1 MNETLKSNHQNFE
14 IIKKNISNFELF
26 NTEEAKKETDIFKIP
41 SPFEYALPRLIEEK
55 TSINYTEMLDTV
67 GKPLFNFANENKKR
81 FEHILDKNTGDLF
94 KLDFESL
101 SSDVKEKLRKGIYQI
116 GESRKVDG
124 NYRAVIIDTT
134 KNNVRV
140 EDVTLQR
147 VNATEGMPDTDI
159 ASQVYLKEIHDLLL
173 DIKDNQDFQIKWD
186 RNNSILPPFFSART
200 KVLEAQNSIYLDEKI
215 KLLNQANS
223 CMEESVSAIKA
234 DLISNKE
241 EIIKRTSQFN
251 YSNNSIKQHANFILN
266 DTEIMTKII
275 GMQVYIDLTLDNQAM
290 ANDRLLAYQGS
301 MELLTQKDIL
311 ENQNLLIK
319 LAQYISPQNQSI
331 PNRISLLELIHDN
344 YQYEK
349 NNTDLFLN
357 LQNKLNEATK
367 MDSIRLADSENLK
380 LETGNNNDS

>member
-14 IIKKNISNFELF
+14 IIKKNLSNFELF

-55 TSINYTEMLDTV
+55 TSINYTEILDTV

-81 FEHILDKNTGDLF
+81 FEHILDKNTGYIF

-124 NYRAVIIDTT
+124 NFRAVIIDTT

-301 MELLTQKDIL
+301 MELLTQNDIL
-311 ENQNLLIK
+311 ENQNFLIK
-319 LAQYISPQNQSI
+319 LVQQFSPQNQSI

-367 MDSIRLADSENLK
+367 MDNIRLADSENLK

>member
-14 IIKKNISNFELF
+14 IIKKNLSNFELF
-26 NTEEAKKETDIFKIP
+26 NTEDAKKETDIFKIP

-55 TSINYTEMLDTV
+55 TSINYTEILDTV

-81 FEHILDKNTGDLF
+81 FEHILDKNTGDIF

-124 NYRAVIIDTT
+124 NFRAVIIDTT

-159 ASQVYLKEIHDLLL
+159 TSQVYLKEIHDLLL
-173 DIKDNQDFQIKWD
+173 DIKDNQDFQINWD

-319 LAQYISPQNQSI
+319 LVQQISPQNQSI

-367 MDSIRLADSENLK
+367 LDSIRLANSENLK

>member
-1 MNETLKSNHQNFE
+1 
-14 IIKKNISNFELF
+14 
-26 NTEEAKKETDIFKIP
+26 
-41 SPFEYALPRLIEEK
+41 
-55 TSINYTEMLDTV
+55 
-67 GKPLFNFANENKKR
+67 
-81 FEHILDKNTGDLF
+81 
-94 KLDFESL
+94 
-101 SSDVKEKLRKGIYQI
+101 
-116 GESRKVDG
+116 
-124 NYRAVIIDTT
+124 
-134 KNNVRV
+134 
-140 EDVTLQR
+140 
-147 VNATEGMPDTDI
+147 
-159 ASQVYLKEIHDLLL
+159 
-173 DIKDNQDFQIKWD
+173 
-186 RNNSILPPFFSART
+186 
-200 KVLEAQNSIYLDEKI
+200 
-215 KLLNQANS
+215 
-223 CMEESVSAIKA
+223 
-234 DLISNKE
+234 
-241 EIIKRTSQFN
+241 
-251 YSNNSIKQHANFILN
+251 
-266 DTEIMTKII
+266 MTKII

>member
-14 IIKKNISNFELF
+14 IIKKNLSNFELF

-81 FEHILDKNTGDLF
+81 FEHILDKNTGYLF

-124 NYRAVIIDTT
+124 NFRAVIIDTT

-319 LAQYISPQNQSI
+319 LVQHISPQNQSI

>member
-14 IIKKNISNFELF
+14 IIKKNLSNFELF

-124 NYRAVIIDTT
+124 NFRAVIIDTT

-241 EIIKRTSQFN
+241 EIIKRTRQFN

-319 LAQYISPQNQSI
+319 LVQQISPQNQSV

-357 LQNKLNEATK
+357 LQNKLNEASK

>member
-14 IIKKNISNFELF
+14 IIKKNLSNFELF

-124 NYRAVIIDTT
+124 NFRAVIIDTT

-186 RNNSILPPFFSART
+186 RNNSIFPPFFSART

-311 ENQNLLIK
+311 ENQSLLIK
-319 LAQYISPQNQSI
+319 LVQQISPQNQSI

-367 MDSIRLADSENLK
+367 MDSIRLANSENLK

>member
-1 MNETLKSNHQNFE
+1 MNETLKSNHKNFE
-14 IIKKNISNFELF
+14 IIKKNLSNFELF

-124 NYRAVIIDTT
+124 NFRAVIIDTT

-147 VNATEGMPDTDI
+147 VNATEGMPNTDI

-251 YSNNSIKQHANFILN
+251 YSNNSIKHHANFILN

-319 LAQYISPQNQSI
+319 LVQHISPQNQSI

-367 MDSIRLADSENLK
+367 MDSIRLAESENLK

>member
-14 IIKKNISNFELF
+14 IIKKNLSNFELF

-67 GKPLFNFANENKKR
+67 GKPLFYFANENKKR
-81 FEHILDKNTGDLF
+81 FEHILDKNTGDIF

-124 NYRAVIIDTT
+124 NFRAVIIDTT

-319 LAQYISPQNQSI
+319 LVQQISPQNQSV
-331 PNRISLLELIHDN
+331 PNRISLLELIHDD

>member
-14 IIKKNISNFELF
+14 IIKKNLSNFELF
-26 NTEEAKKETDIFKIP
+26 NTEDAKKETDIFKIP
-41 SPFEYALPRLIEEK
+41 GPFEYALPRLIEEK
-55 TSINYTEMLDTV
+55 TSINYTEILDTV

-81 FEHILDKNTGDLF
+81 FEHILDKNTGGIF

-124 NYRAVIIDTT
+124 NFRAVIIDTT

-159 ASQVYLKEIHDLLL
+159 TSQVYLKEIHDLLL
-173 DIKDNQDFQIKWD
+173 DIKDNQDFQINWD

-319 LAQYISPQNQSI
+319 LVQQISPQNQSI

-367 MDSIRLADSENLK
+367 LDSIRLANSENLK

>member
-14 IIKKNISNFELF
+14 IIKKNLSNFELF

-67 GKPLFNFANENKKR
+67 GKPLFNFTNENKKR

-124 NYRAVIIDTT
+124 NFRAVIIDTT

-147 VNATEGMPDTDI
+147 VNATEGIPDTDI

-319 LAQYISPQNQSI
+319 LVQHISPQNQSI

>member
-14 IIKKNISNFELF
+14 IIKKNLSNFELF

-55 TSINYTEMLDTV
+55 TSINYTEILDTV

-81 FEHILDKNTGDLF
+81 FEHILDENTGYIF

-124 NYRAVIIDTT
+124 NFRAVIIDTT

-301 MELLTQKDIL
+301 MELLTQNDIL
-311 ENQNLLIK
+311 EKQNFLIK
-319 LAQYISPQNQSI
+319 VVQQFSPQNQSI

-367 MDSIRLADSENLK
+367 MDNIRLADSENLK

>member
-1 MNETLKSNHQNFE
+1 MNETLQSNHQNLE
-14 IIKKNISNFELF
+14 IIKNNLSNFELF
-26 NTEEAKKETDIFKIP
+26 NTEESKKETDIFKIT

-67 GKPLFNFANENKKR
+67 GKPLFEFANENKKH
-81 FEHILDKNTGDLF
+81 FKHILDKNTGDIF
-94 KLDFESL
+94 KVDFENL
-101 SSDVKEKLRKGIYQI
+101 SSDVKDKLKKGIYQI

-124 NYRAVIIDTT
+124 NFRAVIVDTT
-134 KNNVRV
+134 KNNIRV

-147 VNATEGMPDTDI
+147 VDITERTPETDI

-173 DIKDNQDFQIKWD
+173 DIKDNQEFQIKWD
-186 RNNSILPPFFSART
+186 RNNSLLPPFFSART
-200 KVLEAQNSIYLDEKI
+200 KVLEAQNSIDIEEKI
-215 KLLNQANS
+215 KLLRQANS

-251 YSNNSIKQHANFILN
+251 YSNKSLKQHANFILN
-266 DTEIMTKII
+266 DTEIMTKIV
-275 GMQVYIDLTLDNQAM
+275 GMQVYIDLALDNQSM
-290 ANDRLLAYQGS
+290 ATDRLLAYQGS

-319 LAQYISPQNQSI
+319 LVQKISDQNRTF
-331 PNRISLLELIHDN
+331 PNKISLLELIHDN

-357 LQNKLNEATK
+357 LQNKLNESTK
-367 MDSIRLADSENLK
+367 IDSIHLTDSKSLN
-380 LETGNNNDS
+380 LETGDNNDS

>member
-14 IIKKNISNFELF
+14 IIKNNLSNFELF

-81 FEHILDKNTGDLF
+81 FEHILDKNTGDIF

-124 NYRAVIIDTT
+124 NFRAVIIDTT

-319 LAQYISPQNQSI
+319 LVQHISPQNQSI

>member
-14 IIKKNISNFELF
+14 IIKKNLSNFELF

-124 NYRAVIIDTT
+124 NFRAVIIDTT

-319 LAQYISPQNQSI
+319 LVQYISPQNQSI

>member
-14 IIKKNISNFELF
+14 IIKKNLSNFELF

-81 FEHILDKNTGDLF
+81 FEHILDKNTGDIF

-124 NYRAVIIDTT
+124 NFRAVIIDTT

-319 LAQYISPQNQSI
+319 LVQHISPQNQSI

>member
-14 IIKKNISNFELF
+14 IIKKNLSNFELF

-55 TSINYTEMLDTV
+55 TSINYTEILDTV

-124 NYRAVIIDTT
+124 NFRAVIIDTT

-319 LAQYISPQNQSI
+319 LVQHISPQNQSI

>member
-26 NTEEAKKETDIFKIP
+26 NTEEAKKEKDIFKIP

>member
-14 IIKKNISNFELF
+14 IIKKNLSNFELF

-81 FEHILDKNTGDLF
+81 FEHILDKNTGDIF

-124 NYRAVIIDTT
+124 NFRAVIIDTT

-319 LAQYISPQNQSI
+319 LVQHISPQNQSI

-367 MDSIRLADSENLK
+367 MDNIRLADSENLK

>member
-55 TSINYTEMLDTV
+55 TSINYAEMLGTV

-124 NYRAVIIDTT
+124 NFRAVIIDTT

-319 LAQYISPQNQSI
+319 LVQYISPQNQSI

>member
-14 IIKKNISNFELF
+14 IIKKNLSNFELF

-81 FEHILDKNTGDLF
+81 FEHILDKNTGDIF

-124 NYRAVIIDTT
+124 NFRAVIIDTT

-319 LAQYISPQNQSI
+319 LVQHISPQNQSI

-349 NNTDLFLN
+349 NNADLFLN

>member
-14 IIKKNISNFELF
+14 IIKKNLSNFELF

-55 TSINYTEMLDTV
+55 TSINYTEILDTV

-81 FEHILDKNTGDLF
+81 FEHILDKNTGDIF

-124 NYRAVIIDTT
+124 NFRAVIIDTT

-319 LAQYISPQNQSI
+319 LVQQISPQNQSV

>member
-1 MNETLKSNHQNFE
+1 MNETLQSNHQNLE
-14 IIKKNISNFELF
+14 IIKNNLSNFELF
-26 NTEEAKKETDIFKIP
+26 NTEESKKETDIFKIT

-67 GKPLFNFANENKKR
+67 GKPLFKFANENKKH
-81 FEHILDKNTGDLF
+81 FKHILDKNTGDIF
-94 KLDFESL
+94 KVDFENL
-101 SSDVKEKLRKGIYQI
+101 SSDVKDKLKKGIYQI

-124 NYRAVIIDTT
+124 NFRAVIVDTT
-134 KNNVRV
+134 KNNIRV

-147 VNATEGMPDTDI
+147 VDITERTPETDI

-173 DIKDNQDFQIKWD
+173 DIKDNQEFQIKWD
-186 RNNSILPPFFSART
+186 RNNSLLPPFFSART
-200 KVLEAQNSIYLDEKI
+200 KVLEAQNSINIEEKI
-215 KLLNQANS
+215 KLLRQANS

-251 YSNNSIKQHANFILN
+251 YSNKSLKQHANFILN
-266 DTEIMTKII
+266 DTEIMTKIV
-275 GMQVYIDLTLDNQAM
+275 GMQVYIDLALDNQSM
-290 ANDRLLAYQGS
+290 ATDRLLAYQGS

-319 LAQYISPQNQSI
+319 LVQKISDQNRTF
-331 PNRISLLELIHDN
+331 PNKISLLELIHDN

-367 MDSIRLADSENLK
+367 IDSIHLTDNKSLN
-380 LETGNNNDS
+380 LETGDNNDS

>member
-14 IIKKNISNFELF
+14 IIKKNLSNFELF

-124 NYRAVIIDTT
+124 NFRAVIIDTT

-311 ENQNLLIK
+311 ENQSLLIK
-319 LAQYISPQNQSI
+319 LVQQISPQNQSI

-367 MDSIRLADSENLK
+367 MDSIRLANSENLK
-380 LETGNNNDS
+380 LETGNNNDI

>member
-14 IIKKNISNFELF
+14 IIKKNLSNFELF

-55 TSINYTEMLDTV
+55 TSINYTEILDTV
-67 GKPLFNFANENKKR
+67 GKPLFNFTNENKKR

-124 NYRAVIIDTT
+124 NFRAVIIDTT

-319 LAQYISPQNQSI
+319 LVQHISPQNQSI

-367 MDSIRLADSENLK
+367 MDSIRLTDSENLK

>member
-14 IIKKNISNFELF
+14 IIKKNLSNFELF

-124 NYRAVIIDTT
+124 NFRAVIIDTT

-319 LAQYISPQNQSI
+319 LVQHISPQNQSI

-349 NNTDLFLN
+349 KNTDLFLN
-357 LQNKLNEATK
+357 VQNKLNEATK

>member
-14 IIKKNISNFELF
+14 IIKKNLSNFELF

-124 NYRAVIIDTT
+124 NFRAVIIDTT

-241 EIIKRTSQFN
+241 EIIKRISQFN

-311 ENQNLLIK
+311 ENQSLLIK
-319 LAQYISPQNQSI
+319 LVQQISPQNQSI

-367 MDSIRLADSENLK
+367 MDSIRLANSENLK

>member
-14 IIKKNISNFELF
+14 IIKKNLSNFELF

-55 TSINYTEMLDTV
+55 TSINYTEILDTV
-67 GKPLFNFANENKKR
+67 GKPLFNFANENKKH
-81 FEHILDKNTGDLF
+81 FEHILDKNTGYIF

-124 NYRAVIIDTT
+124 NFRAVIIDTT

-301 MELLTQKDIL
+301 MELLTQNDIL
-311 ENQNLLIK
+311 ENQNFLIK
-319 LAQYISPQNQSI
+319 LVQQFSPQNQSI

-367 MDSIRLADSENLK
+367 MDNIRLADSENLK

>member
-14 IIKKNISNFELF
+14 IIKKNLSNFELF
-26 NTEEAKKETDIFKIP
+26 NTEEAKKKTDIFKIP

-124 NYRAVIIDTT
+124 NFRAVIIDTT

-319 LAQYISPQNQSI
+319 LVQHILPQNQSI

>member
-14 IIKKNISNFELF
+14 IIKKNLSNFELF

-124 NYRAVIIDTT
+124 NFRAVIIDTT

-311 ENQNLLIK
+311 ENQSLLIK
-319 LAQYISPQNQSI
+319 LVQQISPQNQSI

-367 MDSIRLADSENLK
+367 MDSIRLANSENLK

>member
-14 IIKKNISNFELF
+14 IIKKNLSNFELF

-67 GKPLFNFANENKKR
+67 GKPLFNFANENKKC
-81 FEHILDKNTGDLF
+81 FEHILDKNTGDIF

-124 NYRAVIIDTT
+124 NFRAVIIDTT

-319 LAQYISPQNQSI
+319 LVQHISPQNQSI

>member
-14 IIKKNISNFELF
+14 IIKNNLSNFELF

-81 FEHILDKNTGDLF
+81 FEHILDKNTGDIF

-124 NYRAVIIDTT
+124 NFRAVIIDTT
-134 KNNVRV
+134 KINVRV

-319 LAQYISPQNQSI
+319 LVQHISPQNQSI

>member
-223 CMEESVSAIKA
+223 CMEESVIAIKA

>member
-14 IIKKNISNFELF
+14 IIKKNLSNFELF
-26 NTEEAKKETDIFKIP
+26 NTEDAKKETDIFKIP
-41 SPFEYALPRLIEEK
+41 GPFEYALPRLIEEK
-55 TSINYTEMLDTV
+55 TSINYTEILDTV

-81 FEHILDKNTGDLF
+81 FEHILDKNTGDIF

-124 NYRAVIIDTT
+124 NFRAVIIDTT

-159 ASQVYLKEIHDLLL
+159 TSQVYLKEIHDLLL
-173 DIKDNQDFQIKWD
+173 DIKDNQDFQINWD

-319 LAQYISPQNQSI
+319 LVQQISPQNQSI

-367 MDSIRLADSENLK
+367 LDSIRLANSENLK

>member
-14 IIKKNISNFELF
+14 IIKKNLSNFELF
-26 NTEEAKKETDIFKIP
+26 NTEEAKKEADIFKIP

-55 TSINYTEMLDTV
+55 TSINYTEILDTV

-124 NYRAVIIDTT
+124 NFRAVIIDTT

-311 ENQNLLIK
+311 ENQSLLIK
-319 LAQYISPQNQSI
+319 LVQQISPQNQSI

-367 MDSIRLADSENLK
+367 MDSIRLANSENLK

>member
-14 IIKKNISNFELF
+14 IIKKNLSNFELF

-124 NYRAVIIDTT
+124 NFRAVIIDTT

-319 LAQYISPQNQSI
+319 LVQHISPQNQSI